1 MTKEQITKKLKA
13 LKALAEQGVGGE
25 RRDARRLY
33 EKLKSKYGISEEELQ
48 QEPQNPQE
56 KQFDGD
62 TLFQAATAATML
74 KAEQEECD
82 ACPGH
87 YGQEEC
93 ESCGTYENI
102 QRLCLQLEKLSRQ
115 RKGKGQQA

>member
-1 MTKEQITKKLKA
+1 MTKEQVTKKLKA
-13 LKALAEQGVGGE
+13 QKALAEQGVGGE
-25 RRDARRLY
+25 KEDARRLY
-33 EKLKSKYGISEEELQ
+33 EKLKNKYGISEKELR
-48 QEPQNPQE
+48 QEPKDPQE

-62 TLFQAATAATML
+62 TLFQAATAEIML

>member
-1 MTKEQITKKLKA
+1 MTKEQVTKKLKA

-25 RRDARRLY
+25 KEDARRLY
-33 EKLKSKYGISEEELQ
+33 EKLKNKYGISEKELR
-48 QEPQNPQE
+48 QEPKDPQE

-62 TLFQAATAATML
+62 TLFQAATAEIML

>member
-1 MTKEQITKKLKA
+1 MTKEQVTKKLKA

-25 RRDARRLY
+25 KEDARRLY
-33 EKLKSKYGISEEELQ
+33 EKLKNKYGISEKELR
-48 QEPQNPQE
+48 QEPKDPQE

-62 TLFQAATAATML
+62 TLFQAATAEIML
-74 KAEQEECD
+74 KAE
-82 ACPGH
+82 
-87 YGQEEC
+87 QEEC

>member
-48 QEPQNPQE
+48 QEPQNQQE
-56 KQFDGD
+56 KPFDGD

-102 QRLCLQLEKLSRQ
+102 QRLFLQLEKLSRQ

>member
-1 MTKEQITKKLKA
+1 MTKEQVTKKLKA

-25 RRDARRLY
+25 KEDARRLY
-33 EKLKSKYGISEEELQ
+33 EKLKNKYGISEEELR
-48 QEPQNPQE
+48 QEPKDPQE

-62 TLFQAATAATML
+62 TLFQAATAEIML

-87 YGQEEC
+87 YGQKEC
-93 ESCGTYENI
+93 EGCGTYENI
-102 QRLCLQLEKLSRQ
+102 QRLCLQLETLSRK
-115 RKGKGQQA
+115 RTGGKNVL